1 MRMGCKC
8 GFTLK
13 EGECASPICPDCGER
28 MNLYDD
34 KFEFV
39 SGPLKGTDTTVEI
52 DNKKYLVKGSGYYI
66 RER

>member
-28 MNLYDD
+28 MYLYDD
-34 KFEFV
+34 KLVDSFLNGHPTE
-39 SGPLKGTDTTVEI
+39 P
-52 DNKKYLVKGSGYYI
+52 VKGLDALI
-66 RER
+66 EHLPPQ